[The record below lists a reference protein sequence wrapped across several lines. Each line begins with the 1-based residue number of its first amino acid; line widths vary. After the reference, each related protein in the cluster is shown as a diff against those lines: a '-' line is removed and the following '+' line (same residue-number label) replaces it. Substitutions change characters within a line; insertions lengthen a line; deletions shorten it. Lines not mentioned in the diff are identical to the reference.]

1 MTSSINKGS
10 DTSDVR
16 GKTSD
21 VRGGRPIIDQ
31 SKSKDWRPIIDQ
43 SECRDWRPII
53 DQSECRDWK
62 DHISDVREW
71 KECYGPIGKLESREF
86 HNSDTKTKKRLDHG

>member
-31 SKSKDWRPIIDQ
+31 SKSK
-43 SECRDWRPII
+43 DWRPII